1 MENIL
6 RQDEIQMTIHSPI
19 TLWHFYQ
26 ELEPQKPVKMK
37 ASENQHLEMAPV
49 SVWGKDD
56 QDYFFLARLRKF
68 LGRKLGLQVGTS
80 EMKHTLF
87 LTKHFLRLFE
97 SCNVLFSGASKFLC
111 FACAHLDRPLAQ
123 SRHYCFSKNRAR
135 ILWALSSS
143 HSAQNSDLLAPKLT
157 QARATLMPLAVILT
171 G

>member
-1 MENIL
+1 M
-6 RQDEIQMTIHSPI
+6 
-19 TLWHFYQ
+19 
-26 ELEPQKPVKMK
+26 
-37 ASENQHLEMAPV
+37 
-49 SVWGKDD
+49 
-56 QDYFFLARLRKF
+56 
-68 LGRKLGLQVGTS
+68 GTS

-171 G
+171 GWKWKLPNCCPDDYSTEAYIIRVLFKLVFSKRCSFGHLSFKGSSGKDSFHVWS